1 MTKRLNKGKLFV
13 ISGPSGAGK
22 STVLSK
28 VFEKLEDYYFSIS
41 MTTREPRK
49 GEQDGKDYYFT
60 DRETFEKTIEENGFL
75 EYIEYVG
82 KYYGT
87 PLKPLVE
94 NIENGRDVFLDIE
107 VVGCGNVV
115 KKFPDAVSVFIMPP
129 SLEELERRLRDRK
142 SGESEETIRKRLRRA
157 EEEIKLAGK
166 YDYVVINDDADRAAG
181 EIIGIIAKEKSK
193 DTGEQK

>member
-28 VFEKLEDYYFSIS
+28 VFEKLENYYFSIS